1 MPNDEDKPDLDI
13 YMGLDFGP
21 VTITCTNTADNSL
34 YDLTGHAVYAQIRK
48 DSGLDLIA
56 SLAAEITNAE
66 GGVITL
72 SLPRA
77 QTATLP
83 AGGYKWDLIVQ
94 LPDETRPGPPWMAGK
109 VTIHKVI
116 TNPADA

>member
-1 MPNDEDKPDLDI
+1 MPDEAEKPDLDI
-13 YMGLDFGP
+13 YIGLDFGP
-21 VTITCTNTADNSL
+21 VSITCTNTADDTP
-34 YDLTGHAVYAQIRK
+34 YDFSGHAVYAQIRK
-48 DSGLDLIA
+48 DSGLALIA
-56 SLAAEITNAE
+56 DLVAEITDAE
-66 GGVITL
+66 AGIITL

-77 QTATLP
+77 ATAGLP

-116 TNPADA
+116 TNPV